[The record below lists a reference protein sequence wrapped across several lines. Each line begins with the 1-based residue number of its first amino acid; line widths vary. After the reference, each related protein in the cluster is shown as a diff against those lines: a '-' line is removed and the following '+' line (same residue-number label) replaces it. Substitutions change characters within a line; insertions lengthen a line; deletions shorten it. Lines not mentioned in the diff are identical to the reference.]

1 MDFKDLTV
9 LTTQQL
15 ADRLA
20 IESGI
25 NKPAM
30 NTNQLRKLSQSD
42 HPFVIRK
49 QLSPGSKKP
58 KVFFVYEWFK
68 LWLFQGNGAVNDYIQ
83 RNTAPQINKYIESLI
98 KKPVG
103 RPTVLD
109 QKKDELLRVVGGER

>member
-1 MDFKDLTV
+1 M
-9 LTTQQL
+9 TTQQL

-20 IESGI
+20 LESGI

-30 NTNQLRKLSQSD
+30 NYNQLKKLSQKD

-49 QLSPGSKKP
+49 QLTPGSRKP

-68 LWLFQGNGAVNDYIQ
+68 IWLLQGNEAVYDYIQ
-83 RNTAPQINKYIESLI
+83 RKTAPQINKYLESLI

-103 RPTVLD
+103 RPTKID
-109 QKKDELLRVVGGER
+109 EKKDGLLRVLGGKDDIKSS